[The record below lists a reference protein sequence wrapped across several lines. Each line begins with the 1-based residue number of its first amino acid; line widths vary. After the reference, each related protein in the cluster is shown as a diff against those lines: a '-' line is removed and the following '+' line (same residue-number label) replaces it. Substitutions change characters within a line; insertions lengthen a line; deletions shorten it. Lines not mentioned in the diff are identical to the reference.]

1 MKKIILLGLCFG
13 LSACVEITDLDQ
25 GQGATDQPAQY
36 QALEHPEP
44 NQYSIVIPLA
54 PGEQAFRKM
63 KNLSVAA
70 SAPVRVLVES
80 QRQILDEQVQ
90 AGEKYI
96 YQIGT
101 VENGSLR
108 PTRVIEVVVP
118 LDRVFA
124 PGEQVLA
131 DDDLKSGTIYGRIF
145 FAKGARVRTDGHD
158 WFIRATRIVSDG
170 GEIYSFP
177 EATTAALG
185 ENGRSGGHIR
195 ILVHD
200 VIGVLQIT
208 LRGEHG
214 GKGRQGEEL
223 ASRAKQGAPGRPGQ
237 GKFRPK
243 SEAADEICTR
253 PAVSAGDG
261 LPGVLKG
268 NRGFDGGRGG
278 DSGDIEIVVTGT
290 LAGGIHTNFYEGF
303 GGLPGE
309 GGLGER
315 GGAPGE
321 FDESKNFQ
329 ACDFR
334 KAHEGPRGPQG
345 EQGSSGPSGLRGT
358 VCRMIGEGAR
368 DCRQGI

>member
-1 MKKIILLGLCFG
+1 MKITLVLLLSFT
-13 LSACVEITDLDQ
+13 LSACVEISDLDQ
-25 GQGATDQPAQY
+25 DQDSPNPSIQY

-44 NQYSIVIPLA
+44 NHYSIVIPLA
-54 PGEQAFRKM
+54 PGEVAFRKAQSISAAAM
-63 KNLSVAA
+63 AAVQVLSSSESKIVDEK
-70 SAPVRVLVES
+70 VR
-80 QRQILDEQVQ
+80 

-101 VENGSLR
+101 VENGSLKAMR
-108 PTRVIEVVVP
+108 TVEVVVP
-118 LDRVFA
+118 LDRVFM
-124 PGEQVLA
+124 PGEQFIS
-131 DDDLKSGTIYGRIF
+131 DQDLKADTVYGRIF
-145 FAKGARVRTDGHD
+145 FAKGSRVRTDGRD
-158 WFIRATRIVSDG
+158 WTIRATRIVSDG
-170 GEIYSFP
+170 GEIYSLP
-177 EATTAALG
+177 ETATAGLG
-185 ENGRSGGHIR
+185 ENGRSGGHIQ
-195 ILVHD
+195 IFVHD
-200 VIGVLQIT
+200 VIGILQVT

-223 ASRAKQGAPGRPGQ
+223 ATRGQQGSPGQPGR

-243 SEAADEICTR
+243 SEAADAICTQA
-253 PAVSAGDG
+253 AVSAGDG

-278 DSGDIEIVVTGT
+278 DSGDVEIVVTGT